1 MVDSA
6 LARPENLP
14 AQVATG
20 FARWASRRYIVGGP
34 IASAAARG
42 GELSTQADEKAK
54 ITATVINT
62 LAVAIIV
69 AGCVA
74 PLFSVLYGLGNLTPE
89 QVRLIEIAA
98 PTWFLIGVVIHSLAR
113 AVLGAAG
120 TEP

>member
-74 PLFSVLYGLGNLTPE
+74 PRHTTRVRSANLRSHRGHIAPLG
-89 QVRLIEIAA
+89 Q
-98 PTWFLIGVVIHSLAR
+98 F
-113 AVLGAAG
+113 
-120 TEP
+120 